1 MKYFKDFQELSISE
15 IFFTEEIFQKIL
27 DFFLTSAF
35 AYAKIL
41 NKISN
46 EGESQT
52 ENTKFKSNL
61 LCC

>member
-15 IFFTEEIFQKIL
+15 IFYTEEIFRKYWI
-27 DFFLTSAF
+27 FFLTSNF
-35 AYAKIL
+35 VYAKIL

-52 ENTKFKSNL
+52 
-61 LCC
+61 